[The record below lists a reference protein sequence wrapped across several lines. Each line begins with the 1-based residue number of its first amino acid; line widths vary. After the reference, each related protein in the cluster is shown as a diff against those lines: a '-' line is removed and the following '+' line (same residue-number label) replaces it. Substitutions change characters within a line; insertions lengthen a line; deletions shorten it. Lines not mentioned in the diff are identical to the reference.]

1 MKKTFRHLAIILPIV
16 LVLFLASFAL
26 EERTRAEQRVFYEE
40 QPLVYVTKT
49 GECYHSYGCNY
60 LSRSRIPKGLYQA
73 KREGYRRCSVCD
85 GVAYGTVQ
93 VAVKAPYEIADL
105 SCAIFFSFAK
115 TACITPLIYFPV
127 YKLLKRTNYY
137 NDAK

>member
-1 MKKTFRHLAIILPIV
+1 MKKTLRHLAIILPIV
-16 LVLFLASFAL
+16 LVVFFMTFAF
-26 EERTRAEQRVFYEE
+26 EEKTRTEQRVFYEE

-60 LSRSRIPKGLYQA
+60 LSRSRIPKGLYEA
-73 KREGYRRCSVCD
+73 KREGYQRCSICD

-93 VAVKAPYEIADL
+93 VATEAPYEIADL
-105 SCAIFFSFAK
+105 SCTVFFSLAK

-137 NDAK
+137 NDEK